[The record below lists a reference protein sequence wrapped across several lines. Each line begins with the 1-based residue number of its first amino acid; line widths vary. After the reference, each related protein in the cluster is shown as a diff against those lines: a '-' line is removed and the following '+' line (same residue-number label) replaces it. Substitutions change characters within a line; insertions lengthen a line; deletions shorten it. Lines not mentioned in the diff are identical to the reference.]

1 MHAVILHALVIQ
13 PKAAGVW
20 LSVAVAMMLG
30 FDAGGDAQIL
40 PDGPA
45 CSLVFLLLQAV
56 FGGDFG

>member
-1 MHAVILHALVIQ
+1 
-13 PKAAGVW
+13 
-20 LSVAVAMMLG
+20 MMLG

-56 FGGDFG
+56 FGGILADALPGGGQARAR